1 MRKVYSSCK
10 EIILPAEPVS
20 MKPRIRLAQSASE
33 CGGSDRI
40 PRIQKDFPRFF
51 RREMQSP
58 FREEGVR
65 ANLFEKIFLV
75 LKIFFGSDNSGL
87 FAV

>member
-1 MRKVYSSCK
+1 
-10 EIILPAEPVS
+10 
-20 MKPRIRLAQSASE
+20 MKPKIRLARSASE
-33 CGGSDRI
+33 CGGSGGI

-51 RREMQSP
+51 RRELQSP
-58 FREEGVR
+58 FREKGVR

-75 LKIFFGSDNSGL
+75 LKIFSGSDNFGL